1 MFQKSIEPVNTDE
14 QSHGH
19 GRANRCSEDAKLA
32 KASER
37 LEDCTRIA
45 SLFARANMERDTSE
59 MSWLR
64 SSKDR
69 RERAD
74 RTRNVMSGRPP

>member
-1 MFQKSIEPVNTDE
+1 
-14 QSHGH
+14 
-19 GRANRCSEDAKLA
+19 
-32 KASER
+32 

-74 RTRNVMSGRPP
+74 RTRNVMSGRQP